1 MIEVVDTASDPFI
14 AREKIKKYNPDVL
27 TLDLEMPRM
36 NGLECLDRLMR
47 LRPMPVVMI
56 SSLTQSGS
64 EASLAALDA
73 GAVDVVAKPQGAYGE
88 GIEALSIEIIAKVKA
103 ASQARIRP
111 TKSPQAPVEA
121 PVKLR
126 QATKDRVIV
135 IGAST
140 GGVPVIGEILAALP
154 NNAPPILIA
163 QHMPEGFTARFAA
176 RLDANLGL
184 RVVEAAHGMKVEAG
198 HVYIAPGAHQ
208 TELIRQ
214 GSQRLLKVSQM
225 GRVNGFS
232 PSVDVLM
239 HSVAQCEGDK
249 AIGVILTGMGSDGA
263 EGMLALRQTGALT
276 LGQNESSAL
285 VYGMPKV
292 AFERG
297 AVMHQLSPLD
307 IAQALIRA
315 FTQTKSEGRAA

>member
-1 MIEVVDTASDPFI
+1 
-14 AREKIKKYNPDVL
+14 
-27 TLDLEMPRM
+27 
-36 NGLECLDRLMR
+36 
-47 LRPMPVVMI
+47 
-56 SSLTQSGS
+56 
-64 EASLAALDA
+64 
-73 GAVDVVAKPQGAYGE
+73 
-88 GIEALSIEIIAKVKA
+88 
-103 ASQARIRP
+103 
-111 TKSPQAPVEA
+111 
-121 PVKLR
+121 
-126 QATKDRVIV
+126 
-135 IGAST
+135 
-140 GGVPVIGEILAALP
+140 
-154 NNAPPILIA
+154 
-163 QHMPEGFTARFAA
+163 
-176 RLDANLGL
+176 
-184 RVVEAAHGMKVEAG
+184 
-198 HVYIAPGAHQ
+198 
-208 TELIRQ
+208 
-214 GSQRLLKVSQM
+214 M